1 MNIIVEMGTDESK
14 IKEFLDV
21 LTEYTNVK
29 WRGDEFCPKGYAPND
44 EDSFHLDIALEIFDA
59 YYFIVEDDI
68 LCWDDEGVIRAIPT
82 DKFDKYES
90 LDEVIKD
97 IKKKNN
103 KLNIRNAVIKATDD
117 KYGRILVNFLS
128 EFTNV
133 TWNNGDK
140 LEIYGEE
147 ERYESKLGF
156 DILKAIEGFEYL
168 IFIIEDN
175 RMTWDTDV
183 YIDEIKEEREDSQ
196 WYDSVSEFL
205 KSFSK

>member
-1 MNIIVEMGTDESK
+1 MDIMVKMGQNKEK

-21 LTEYTNVK
+21 LTNYTNVK
-29 WRGDEFCPKGYAPND
+29 WRGDRFFPEGFLPNE
-44 EDSFHLDIALEIFDA
+44 EDQFEVDIALGLLDA
-59 YYFIVEDDI
+59 HYFIIDNDI
-68 LCWDDEGVIRAIPT
+68 LCWDTEDVIHVIPT

-97 IKKKNN
+97 IKKNN

-133 TWNNGDK
+133 TWNDGGK
-140 LEIYGEE
+140 LKIYDEE
-147 ERYESKLGF
+147 EGYYESKLGF

-168 IFIIEDN
+168 VFIIEDN
-175 RMTWDTDV
+175 RMSWDTDV
-183 YIDEIKEEREDSQ
+183 YIDEIKEERKDSQ

>member
-1 MNIIVEMGTDESK
+1 MNIIVKMGTDESK
-14 IKEFLDV
+14 INEFLDV

-44 EDSFHLDIALEIFDA
+44 KDEFHLDIALKIFDA

-68 LCWDDEGVIRAIPT
+68 LCWDDEGVIHAIST
-82 DKFDKYES
+82 DKFDIYES

-97 IKKKNN
+97 IKKDN

-133 TWNNGDK
+133 TWKGGDK
-140 LEIYGEE
+140 LKVYNEE
-147 ERYESKLGF
+147 EYEDELGF
-156 DILKAIEGFEYL
+156 EILKAIEGFKYL

-175 RMTWDTDV
+175 KMTWDSDV
-183 YIDEIKEEREDSQ
+183 YEDELKDVYVDSQ

>member
-1 MNIIVEMGTDESK
+1 MNIIVKMGTDESK

-21 LTEYTNVK
+21 LTVYTNVK

-44 EDSFHLDIALEIFDA
+44 PDEFHLDIALKIFDA

-68 LCWDDEGVIRAIPT
+68 LCWDDEGVIHVIPT

-97 IKKKNN
+97 IKKDN
-103 KLNIRNAVIKATDD
+103 KLNIRNAVIKAVDD
-117 KYGRILVNFLS
+117 KHGNVLIDFLR

-133 TWNNGDK
+133 TWHNGDELK
-140 LEIYGEE
+140 DSKE
-147 ERYESKLGF
+147 YEDELGF
-156 DILKAIEGFEYL
+156 EILRNVEGFKYL
-168 IFIIEDN
+168 IFIIEN
-175 RMTWDTDV
+175 NKMSWDTDV
-183 YIDEIKEEREDSQ
+183 YEDELKDVYENST

>member
-1 MNIIVEMGTDESK
+1 MNIIVKIGTDESK

-44 EDSFHLDIALEIFDA
+44 PEEFHLDIALKIFDA
-59 YYFIVEDDI
+59 YYFIIEDDI
-68 LCWDDEGVIRAIPT
+68 LCWDDEGVIHVIPT

-97 IKKKNN
+97 IKKDN

-140 LEIYGEE
+140 LKVYSEE
-147 ERYESKLGF
+147 EYEDELGF
-156 DILKAIEGFEYL
+156 KILKAIEGYKYL
-168 IFIIEDN
+168 IFIIKDN
-175 RMTWDTDV
+175 KMTWDSDV

-205 KSFSK
+205 KSFSE

>member
-1 MNIIVEMGTDESK
+1 MNIIVKMGTDESK
-14 IKEFLDV
+14 INEFLDV

-44 EDSFHLDIALEIFDA
+44 EDSFHLDIALKIFDA

-68 LCWDDEGVIRAIPT
+68 LCWDDEGVIHAIST
-82 DKFDKYES
+82 DKFDIYES

-97 IKKKNN
+97 IKKDN
-103 KLNIRNAVIKATDD
+103 KLNIRNAIIKATDD

-133 TWNNGDK
+133 TWKGGDK
-140 LEIYGEE
+140 LKVYNEE
-147 ERYESKLGF
+147 EYEDELGF
-156 DILKAIEGFEYL
+156 EILKAIEGFKYL

-175 RMTWDTDV
+175 KMTWDSDV
-183 YIDEIKEEREDSQ
+183 YIDEIKEEYEYSQ

>member
-1 MNIIVEMGTDESK
+1 MNIIVKMGTDESK
-14 IKEFLDV
+14 INEFLDV

-44 EDSFHLDIALEIFDA
+44 EDSFHLDIALKIFDA

-68 LCWDDEGVIRAIPT
+68 LCWDDEGVIHAIPT
-82 DKFDKYES
+82 DKFDLYES
-90 LDEVIKD
+90 LDEAIKD
-97 IKKKNN
+97 IKKDN
-103 KLNIRNAVIKATDD
+103 KLNIRNAIIKATDD

-133 TWNNGDK
+133 TWKGGDK
-140 LEIYGEE
+140 LKVYNEE
-147 ERYESKLGF
+147 EYEDELGF
-156 DILKAIEGFEYL
+156 EILKAIEGFKYL

-175 RMTWDTDV
+175 KMTWDSDV
-183 YIDEIKEEREDSQ
+183 YIDEIKEEYEYSQ

>member
-1 MNIIVEMGTDESK
+1 MNIIVKMGTDESK

-44 EDSFHLDIALEIFDA
+44 PDEFHLDIALKIFDA

-68 LCWDDEGVIRAIPT
+68 LCWDDEGVIHAIPT

-97 IKKKNN
+97 IKKDN

-128 EFTNV
+128 EFTNI

-140 LEIYGEE
+140 LKIYGEE
-147 ERYESKLGF
+147 EYEDELGF
-156 DILKAIEGFEYL
+156 SILKAIEDYKYL

-183 YIDEIKEEREDSQ
+183 YIDEIKEERKDSQ

-205 KSFSK
+205 KSFSNS

>member
-1 MNIIVEMGTDESK
+1 MNIIVKMGTDESK

-21 LTEYTNVK
+21 LTVYTNVK
-29 WRGDEFCPKGYAPND
+29 WRGDGYCPKGYAPND
-44 EDSFHLDIALEIFDA
+44 PEEFHLDIALKIFDA
-59 YYFIVEDDI
+59 YYFIIEDDI
-68 LCWDDEGVIRAIPT
+68 LCWDDEGVIHVIPT

-97 IKKKNN
+97 IKKDN
-103 KLNIRNAVIKATDD
+103 KLNIKNAVIKATDD

-133 TWNNGDK
+133 TWKNGDK
-140 LEIYGEE
+140 LKVYSEE
-147 ERYESKLGF
+147 EYEDELGF
-156 DILKAIEGFEYL
+156 KILKAIEGYKYL
-168 IFIIEDN
+168 IFIIKDN
-175 RMTWDTDV
+175 EMTWDSDV
-183 YIDEIKEEREDSQ
+183 YIDEVKEEYKDSQ

>member
-1 MNIIVEMGTDESK
+1 MNIIVKMGTDESK
-14 IKEFLDV
+14 INEFLDV

-44 EDSFHLDIALEIFDA
+44 EDSFHLDIALKIFDA

-68 LCWDDEGVIRAIPT
+68 LCWDDEGVIHAIST
-82 DKFDKYES
+82 DKFDIYES

-97 IKKKNN
+97 IKKDN
-103 KLNIRNAVIKATDD
+103 KLNIRNAIIKATDD

-133 TWNNGDK
+133 TWKGGDK
-140 LEIYGEE
+140 LKVYNEE
-147 ERYESKLGF
+147 EYEDELGF
-156 DILKAIEGFEYL
+156 EILKAIEGFKYL

-175 RMTWDTDV
+175 KMTWDSDV
-183 YIDEIKEEREDSQ
+183 YIDEIKEEYEYSQ
-196 WYDSVSEFL
+196 WYDSVAEFL
-205 KSFSK
+205 QSFSK

>member
-1 MNIIVEMGTDESK
+1 MNIIVKMGTDESK

-44 EDSFHLDIALEIFDA
+44 PEEFHLDIALKIFDA
-59 YYFIVEDDI
+59 YYFIIEDDI
-68 LCWDDEGVIRAIPT
+68 LCWDDEGVIHAIPT
-82 DKFDKYES
+82 DKFDMYES
-90 LDEVIKD
+90 LDEAIKD
-97 IKKKNN
+97 IKKDN
-103 KLNIRNAVIKATDD
+103 KLNIRNAIIKATDD

-128 EFTNV
+128 EFTNI

-140 LEIYGEE
+140 LKIYGEE
-147 ERYESKLGF
+147 EEYKCELGF
-156 DILKAIEGFEYL
+156 DIVKAIEGFKYL

-175 RMTWDTDV
+175 RMFWDSDV
-183 YIDEIKEEREDSQ
+183 YMNEIKEEYKDSQ